1 MPPHVIRFLDQDARD
16 HSHMPLVD
24 EQAGPLLA
32 GAPKRASPDLVG
44 GTYGTNRHHEPR
56 GRPAGAARARMA
68 LETMDALTCLA
79 CPKEAED
86 GDAEEAA
93 PGCGLE
99 QRQEELEEYEALPTN
114 EMEAFGDDVEDATR
128 WVEDVM
134 KIRGPARRRLC
145 CAKRV
150 VEKLCSLLDADMKS
164 TTEQAKAALKFCG
177 VPPPSSQDLPADLE
191 VLLQQLAEFLRVFKQ
206 YWGEVNRDI
215 SSYQQLFSGGI
226 AAPKALERSP
236 GGRKAHPEVLWAND
250 QPACERRW
258 LRQRGSEMTV
268 AFVAGRNLDT
278 TSPEVLATVRRVQA
292 VDVLL
297 LRPLVDMHRGAC
309 RWAQRYWRSDANSW
323 DPQRALLLASN
334 CDIVASSPGKMAESA
349 GVPCSA
355 AAYTVE
361 ARVEKDGVFTTLV
374 LAMGGRPERAEQVE
388 PRVGPAARLLAA
400 RAARLPRGALGNTL
414 VFPKF
419 ESSMLVRVAMCSMD
433 VQEAPT
439 LVILLAMAPGSSTVA
454 ARAGSRRPPRRAA
467 MFCCCWDPPR
477 PEATEADGAAKGAEL
492 DTTAADAAIEGG
504 AEFRKQGSGTIRV
517 LRTPADQ
524 AGFLKELA
532 TGKRLL
538 HLRGFSEGY
547 QQLEQQNA
555 EVAAE
560 QKQQAIDA
568 MIAFNPDYF
577 VVDGEVF
584 GSGFQYYAKAC
595 LETTKTFMV
604 PASLIWLAS
613 AADGRTRRAES
624 WADQGFA
631 VTVWL
636 LPEDQISARL
646 DRTFGASASA
656 ALRPLDATA
665 RGGLKLF
672 EDSASAPSWF
682 RSLQMTLKAE
692 LQDVERRS
700 SAQYFQKSSFEAAAR
715 SGTAMDLV
723 RGAQG
728 AFDSTAGL
736 QGVMCIGGGES
747 RPRCNFH
754 ERRER
759 DPRKRGGDP
768 HVQARGGGAHGAA
781 AERRHFLLRG
791 GHGRLDAPDL
801 HWHGALVPALRGRD
815 QSTHGKRGRGRR
827 GRSCRR
833 GGGERL
839 RGVRSSRQQLRAARC
854 HLEERQHPRSHHAE
868 LAEGGRR

>member
-1 MPPHVIRFLDQDARD
+1 
-16 HSHMPLVD
+16 
-24 EQAGPLLA
+24 
-32 GAPKRASPDLVG
+32 
-44 GTYGTNRHHEPR
+44 
-56 GRPAGAARARMA
+56 
-68 LETMDALTCLA
+68 
-79 CPKEAED
+79 
-86 GDAEEAA
+86 
-93 PGCGLE
+93 
-99 QRQEELEEYEALPTN
+99 
-114 EMEAFGDDVEDATR
+114 
-128 WVEDVM
+128 
-134 KIRGPARRRLC
+134 
-145 CAKRV
+145 
-150 VEKLCSLLDADMKS
+150 
-164 TTEQAKAALKFCG
+164 
-177 VPPPSSQDLPADLE
+177 
-191 VLLQQLAEFLRVFKQ
+191 
-206 YWGEVNRDI
+206 
-215 SSYQQLFSGGI
+215 
-226 AAPKALERSP
+226 
-236 GGRKAHPEVLWAND
+236 
-250 QPACERRW
+250 
-258 LRQRGSEMTV
+258 
-268 AFVAGRNLDT
+268 
-278 TSPEVLATVRRVQA
+278 
-292 VDVLL
+292 
-297 LRPLVDMHRGAC
+297 
-309 RWAQRYWRSDANSW
+309 
-323 DPQRALLLASN
+323 
-334 CDIVASSPGKMAESA
+334 
-349 GVPCSA
+349 
-355 AAYTVE
+355 
-361 ARVEKDGVFTTLV
+361 
-374 LAMGGRPERAEQVE
+374 
-388 PRVGPAARLLAA
+388 
-400 RAARLPRGALGNTL
+400 
-414 VFPKF
+414 
-419 ESSMLVRVAMCSMD
+419 
-433 VQEAPT
+433 
-439 LVILLAMAPGSSTVA
+439 
-454 ARAGSRRPPRRAA
+454 

-747 RPRCNFH
+747 TLLELGAIFMNGESGIRESEVAIHTFKPAVGEPTVLLPSVGTSFCVEDMGDWMRQISTGTAHSYRPS
-754 ERRER
+754 
-759 DPRKRGGDP
+759 
-768 HVQARGGGAHGAA
+768 A
-781 AERRHFLLRG
+781 AEIKVRMASVGEDDEAEAADEEAENGCGESAPLASSSALPGVTSKKGSTLAVITQNWRRAVVGDGSTATALMKTPLLLGSDGMVDVLNALSKGLGDYLKADLEKVRKSKAPELKDGDDYKQWLIGEMPVHAATRYRG
-791 GHGRLDAPDL
+791 YVDDSAFMGQLWVGRQLEFWVEVFAGLKAGKGTKEAADAAYKGTLKKHHGMMQVAAFT
-801 HWHGALVPALRGRD
+801 GALKGLPDRKALMAALQGEAEESDLAADLEDFVSLGRPIAKYMLVLD
-815 QSTHGKRGRGRR
+815 KEIDG
-827 GRSCRR
+827 
-833 GGGERL
+833 
-839 RGVRSSRQQLRAARC
+839 LRAQ
-854 HLEERQHPRSHHAE
+854 EQKNF
-868 LAEGGRR
+868 GKKK